1 MKNQSRGMGL
11 YLVFA
16 ALLVLGFVYLSNRTA
31 DQDSY
36 TWQQLQEDLEEENVA
51 AAKISQNRQIPTGR
65 VSVSL
70 KSGEKHQLVVTDVNE
85 VEELFKS
92 ENMTS
97 YQIEDVPQENTMM
110 TFSRRVTPV
119 STISTIASDR
129 PLRRRFLSS

>member
-65 VSVSL
+65 VCPC
-70 KSGEKHQLVVTDVNE
+70 H
-85 VEELFKS
+85 
-92 ENMTS
+92 
-97 YQIEDVPQENTMM
+97 
-110 TFSRRVTPV
+110 
-119 STISTIASDR
+119 
-129 PLRRRFLSS
+129 